1 MSEPQKLEGP
11 LIQLKG
17 IEKRYQSG
25 EQEVTVLHPL
35 DLCIQAGEMV
45 AIVGASGSGKSTL
58 MNLLGCLDRP
68 SAGQYLFRGQ
78 DTARLDALALARLRC
93 HHFGFIFQRYHL
105 LPHLD
110 ATANVEIPAVYA
122 GTARAERQQR
132 ARALLSRLG
141 LADRSHHRPGQL
153 SGGQQQRVSIAR
165 ALANGGEVILADEP
179 TGALDSH
186 SGKEVMAILKELHAQ
201 GHTIIL
207 VTHDM
212 AVANHADRIITLRDG
227 RVVED
232 SAQPA
237 KSADQAGR
245 IDTLRDGRVVEDS
258 GQAAKSANH
267 ADRIDTLRD
276 ERAAEE
282 NGQDAPAAQ
291 GTALP
296 QAGVTKAAGKPS
308 KGAIPPHIAPAKG
321 SKLGWDRYRE
331 AARMAVHAMLAHRMR
346 TFLTMLG
353 IIIGIAAVVSVVA
366 LGQGA
371 RAKVINDIN
380 AMGTNTIDIFPGKD
394 WGDEKAASIQTLNE
408 RDLDALLGQPYLEG
422 ASPQIATSGQLR
434 YRNKTS
440 TGNVVGVGSDF
451 FRVKGMTLTQG
462 RLFDERDIQSRTAV
476 AVVDGKTIESLLG
489 KEDPVGQVVLVG
501 TLPVRIIGVVAQETG
516 FGRSSQSV
524 SIWLPYSAVM
534 SRLISQNHFSQITI
548 RVKDGIQP
556 ALAEQAAVALL
567 TQRHGVKDFF
577 TFSSDSIIKSVEK
590 TTATMT
596 LLVSAIAVISLIV
609 GGVGVMNIMLVSVVE
624 RTREIGIRIA
634 VGARQSDI
642 LQQFLIEAVMVSLL
656 GGLLG
661 IGLALLIGFVFSLF
675 VESFQMSFSLFSI
688 LMAFGCSSLIG
699 ILFGYLPARNAAR
712 LDPVEALARE

>member
-1 MSEPQKLEGP
+1 MSEP

-17 IEKRYQSG
+17 IERRYQSG

-35 DLCIQAGEMV
+35 DLVIEAGEMI

-68 SAGQYLFRGQ
+68 SGGQYLFRGE
-78 DTARLDALALARLRC
+78 DTATLDALALARLRC

-110 ATANVEIPAVYA
+110 AAANVEIPAIYA
-122 GTARAERQQR
+122 GTSRHDRQARARQ
-132 ARALLSRLG
+132 LLGRLG
-141 LADRSHHRPGQL
+141 LAERSHHTPGQL

-179 TGALDSH
+179 TGALDSQ
-186 SGKEVMAILKELHAQ
+186 SGKEVMAILKELHQQ

-212 AVANHADRIITLRDG
+212 EVASHADRIITLKDG
-227 RVVED
+227 RV
-232 SAQPA
+232 Q
-237 KSADQAGR
+237 
-245 IDTLRDGRVVEDS
+245 EDS
-258 GQAAKSANH
+258 GRKVATKQPVLNVP
-267 ADRIDTLRD
+267 
-276 ERAAEE
+276 
-282 NGQDAPAAQ
+282 PAA
-291 GTALP
+291 GE
-296 QAGVTKAAGKPS
+296 
-308 KGAIPPHIAPAKG
+308 GA
-321 SKLGWDRYRE
+321 SYDWDRYRE
-331 AARMAVHAMLAHRMR
+331 AGRMAVHAMLAHRMR

-371 RAKVINDIN
+371 RTKVIDQIN
-380 AMGTNTIDIFPGKD
+380 AMGTNTIEIFPGKG
-394 WGDEKAASIQTLNE
+394 WGDEKMASIQTLNKG
-408 RDLDALLGQPYLEG
+408 DLDALLGQPYLAG
-422 ASPQIATSGQLR
+422 ASPEIASPGQLR

-440 TGNVVGVGSDF
+440 SGSVTGVSNDYF
-451 FRVKGMTLTQG
+451 KVKGMTLVSG
-462 RLFDERDIQSRTAV
+462 RLLEWQDIQQRAAV
-476 AVVDGKTIESLLG
+476 AVVDKKSIGSLLG
-489 KEDPVGQVVLVG
+489 KDDPVGKVVMVG
-501 TLPVRIIGVVAQETG
+501 TLPVRIIGVVSQETG
-516 FGRSSQSV
+516 FGPSSQSV
-524 SIWLPYSAVM
+524 NVWLPYSAVM
-534 SRLISQNHFSQITI
+534 SRLISQHHFSQLTI

-556 ALAEQAAVALL
+556 ALAEQAVIELL
-567 TQRHGVKDFF
+567 TKRHGVKDFF

-596 LLVSAIAVISLIV
+596 LMVSAIALISLIV

-624 RTREIGIRIA
+624 RTREIGIRMA

-656 GGLLG
+656 GGICGVGLSLG
-661 IGLALLIGFVFSLF
+661 IGMLFSLL
-675 VESFQMSFSLFSI
+675 VDSIKMQFSLFSI

-712 LDPVEALARE
+712 LDPVVALARE

>member
-1 MSEPQKLEGP
+1 MSEP

-17 IEKRYQSG
+17 IERRYQSG
-25 EQEVTVLHPL
+25 EHEVTVLHPL
-35 DLCIQAGEMV
+35 DLAIAAGEMV

-68 SAGQYLFRGQ
+68 SGGQYLFRGQ
-78 DTARLDALALARLRC
+78 DTAGLDALTLARLRC

-110 ATANVEIPAVYA
+110 AAANVEIPAIYA
-122 GTARAERQQR
+122 GTSRPERQIR
-132 ARALLSRLG
+132 ARTLLTRLG
-141 LADRSHHRPGQL
+141 LSDRSHHRPGQL

-212 AVANHADRIITLRDG
+212 AVANHANRIITLRDG

-232 SAQPA
+232 SGQPA
-237 KSADQAGR
+237 ASPPISPDKTHG
-245 IDTLRDGRVVEDS
+245 VEERQQIA
-258 GQAAKSANH
+258 QAAT
-267 ADRIDTLRD
+267 DP
-276 ERAAEE
+276 AA
-282 NGQDAPAAQ
+282 GQKAHEAAQ
-291 GTALP
+291 GR
-296 QAGVTKAAGKPS
+296 
-308 KGAIPPHIAPAKG
+308 IPMASVARRG
-321 SKLGWDRYRE
+321 SQGWDRYRE
-331 AARMAVHAMLAHRMR
+331 AGRMALHAMLAHRMR

-371 RAKVINDIN
+371 RAKVIDDIN

-440 TGNVVGVGSDF
+440 SGSVVGVGSDF

-462 RLFDERDIQSRTAV
+462 RLLDERDIRSRTAV
-476 AVVDGKTIESLLG
+476 AVVDGKTITSLLG
-489 KEDPVGQVVLVG
+489 KTDPVGQVVLVG
-501 TLPVRIIGVVAQETG
+501 TLPVRIVGVVSQETG

-524 SIWLPYSAVM
+524 NVWLPYSAVM
-534 SRLISQNHFSQITI
+534 SRLISQSHFSQITI
-548 RVKDGIQP
+548 RVKDGVQP

-577 TFSSDSIIKSVEK
+577 TFSSDSIVKSVEK
-590 TTATMT
+590 TTATLT

-661 IGLALLIGFVFSLF
+661 IGLAMFIGFVFSLL
-675 VESFQMSFSLFSI
+675 VESFQMRFSLFSI

>member
-1 MSEPQKLEGP
+1 VSET

-17 IEKRYQSG
+17 IERRYQSG
-25 EQEVTVLHPL
+25 EHEVTVLHPL
-35 DLCIQAGEMV
+35 DLTIEAGEMI

-78 DTARLDALALARLRC
+78 DTATLDALSLARLRC

-105 LPHLD
+105 LPHLN
-110 ATANVEIPAVYA
+110 AAANVEIPAVYA
-122 GTARAERQQR
+122 GASRPERQ
-132 ARALLSRLG
+132 ARSQALLARLG
-141 LADRSHHRPGQL
+141 LSDRSHHTPGQL

-179 TGALDSH
+179 TGALDSQ

-212 AVANHADRIITLRDG
+212 AVASHADRIITLRDG
-227 RVVED
+227 RV
-232 SAQPA
+232 
-237 KSADQAGR
+237 
-245 IDTLRDGRVVEDS
+245 LEDS
-258 GQAAKSANH
+258 GKPATASVPLPP
-267 ADRIDTLRD
+267 TT
-276 ERAAEE
+276 
-282 NGQDAPAAQ
+282 PAAR
-291 GTALP
+291 
-296 QAGVTKAAGKPS
+296 VTGN
-308 KGAIPPHIAPAKG
+308 
-321 SKLGWDRYRE
+321 GWDRYRE
-331 AARMAVHAMLAHRMR
+331 AGRMALHAMLAHRMR

-371 RAKVINDIN
+371 RAKVIAQIN
-380 AMGTNTIDIFPGKD
+380 AMGTNTIEIFPGKD
-394 WGDEKAASIQTLNE
+394 WGDEKAASIQTLNK

-422 ASPQIATSGQLR
+422 ASPQITSAGQLR
-434 YRNKTS
+434 YRNKTIS
-440 TGNVVGVGSDF
+440 GSIVGVGSDF
-451 FRVKGMTLTQG
+451 FRVKGMKLTSG
-462 RLFDERDIQSRTAV
+462 RLFDERDIQNRAAM
-476 AVVDGKTIESLLG
+476 AVVDSKTIKSLLG
-489 KEDPVGQVVLVG
+489 EKDPVGQVVLVG
-501 TLPVRIIGVVAQETG
+501 TLPVRIIGVVEEETG
-516 FGRSSQSV
+516 FGRSGQSV
-524 SIWLPYSAVM
+524 NIWLPYSAVM
-534 SRLISQNHFSQITI
+534 SRLISQNHFSQLTI
-548 RVKDGIQP
+548 RVKDGVQP
-556 ALAEQAAVALL
+556 ALAEQAVIALL

-577 TFSSDSIIKSVEK
+577 TFSSDNIIKSVEK

-609 GGVGVMNIMLVSVVE
+609 GGVGVMNIMLVSVIE

-656 GGLLG
+656 GGMLG
-661 IGLALLIGFVFSLF
+661 VGVSLLIGLLFFLF
-675 VESFQMSFSLFSI
+675 VESIQMQFSLFSI

>member
-1 MSEPQKLEGP
+1 MSEP

-35 DLCIQAGEMV
+35 DLCIQGGEMV

-68 SAGQYLFRGQ
+68 SGGQYLFHGQ
-78 DTARLDALALARLRC
+78 DTARMDALALARLRC

-110 ATANVEIPAVYA
+110 AVANVEIPAVYA
-122 GTARAERQQR
+122 GTPRAERQ
-132 ARALLSRLG
+132 ARAQALLTRLG
-141 LADRSHHRPGQL
+141 LSERGHHRPGQL

-232 SAQPA
+232 NTRASGPDEVSPTAEQRQP
-237 KSADQAGR
+237 
-245 IDTLRDGRVVEDS
+245 S
-258 GQAAKSANH
+258 GQP
-267 ADRIDTLRD
+267 
-276 ERAAEE
+276 
-282 NGQDAPAAQ
+282 DAP
-291 GTALP
+291 
-296 QAGVTKAAGKPS
+296 KASHGQL
-308 KGAIPPHIAPAKG
+308 GASISRLG
-321 SKLGWDRYRE
+321 SQGWDRYRE
-331 AARMAVHAMLAHRMR
+331 AGRMALHAMLAHRMR

-408 RDLDALLGQPYLEG
+408 GDLRSLLGQPYLEG

-440 TGNVVGVGSDF
+440 SGSVVGVGSDF

-462 RLFDERDIQSRTAV
+462 RLLNEQDIQRRTAV

-489 KEDPVGQVVLVG
+489 KVDPVGQVVLVG

-516 FGRSSQSV
+516 FGPSSQSV
-524 SIWLPYSAVM
+524 NIWLPYSAVM
-534 SRLISQNHFSQITI
+534 SRLISQNHFSQLTI

-590 TTATMT
+590 TTATLT

-661 IGLALLIGFVFSLF
+661 IGLALLIGFIFSLL
-675 VESFQMSFSLFSI
+675 VASFQMSFSLFSI

>member
-1 MSEPQKLEGP
+1 MSEP

-17 IEKRYQSG
+17 IERRYQSG

-35 DLCIQAGEMV
+35 DLTIEAGEMI

-68 SAGQYLFRGQ
+68 SSGQYLFRGQ
-78 DTARLDALALARLRC
+78 DTATLDALSLARLRC

-105 LPHLD
+105 LPHLN
-110 ATANVEIPAVYA
+110 AAANVEIPAVYA
-122 GTARAERQQR
+122 GTPRAERQ
-132 ARALLSRLG
+132 ARSQALLTRLG
-141 LADRSHHRPGQL
+141 LSDRSHHTPSQL

-179 TGALDSH
+179 TGALDSQ

-212 AVANHADRIITLRDG
+212 EVANHADRIITLKDG
-227 RVVED
+227 RV
-232 SAQPA
+232 Q
-237 KSADQAGR
+237 
-245 IDTLRDGRVVEDS
+245 EDS
-258 GQAAKSANH
+258 GRK
-267 ADRIDTLRD
+267 
-276 ERAAEE
+276 
-282 NGQDAPAAQ
+282 PAAVPVTP
-291 GTALP
+291 TAVP
-296 QAGVTKAAGKPS
+296 AGKE
-308 KGAIPPHIAPAKG
+308 GAGHD
-321 SKLGWDRYRE
+321 WDRYRE
-331 AARMAVHAMLAHRMR
+331 AARMALHAMLAHRMR

-371 RAKVINDIN
+371 RAKVIDQIN

-394 WGDEKAASIQTLNE
+394 WGDEKAASIQTLNKS
-408 RDLDALLGQPYLEG
+408 DLDALLGQPYLEG
-422 ASPQIATSGQLR
+422 ASPQIAASGQLR

-440 TGNVVGVGSDF
+440 SGSIVGVGSDF
-451 FRVKGMTLTQG
+451 FRVKGMKLTNG
-462 RLFDERDIQSRTAV
+462 RLFDKRDIQNRTAV

-489 KEDPVGQVVLVG
+489 KQDPVGQVVLVG
-501 TLPVRIIGVVAQETG
+501 TLPVRIIGVVEEETG
-516 FGRSSQSV
+516 FGRNSQSV
-524 SIWLPYSAVM
+524 NVWLPYSAVM
-534 SRLISQNHFSQITI
+534 SRLISQNHFSQLTI
-548 RVKDGIQP
+548 RVKDGVQP
-556 ALAEQAAVALL
+556 ALAEQAAIELL

-656 GGLLG
+656 GGMLG
-661 IGLALLIGFVFSLF
+661 VGVSLFIGLLFSLF
-675 VESFQMSFSLFSI
+675 VESIQMHFSLFSI

>member
-1 MSEPQKLEGP
+1 M
-11 LIQLKG
+11 IQLKG
-17 IEKRYQSG
+17 IERRYQSG
-25 EQEVTVLHPL
+25 EQEVTVLHSL
-35 DLCIQAGEMV
+35 DLTIEAGEMI

-68 SAGQYLFRGQ
+68 STGQYLFRGQ
-78 DTARLDALALARLRC
+78 DTATLDALSLARLRC

-105 LPHLD
+105 LPHLN
-110 ATANVEIPAVYA
+110 AAANVEIPAVYA
-122 GTARAERQQR
+122 GTSRPDRQARSN
-132 ARALLSRLG
+132 ALLTRLG
-141 LADRSHHRPGQL
+141 LSDRSHHTPGQL

-179 TGALDSH
+179 TGALDSQ

-212 AVANHADRIITLRDG
+212 AVASHADRIITLRDG
-227 RVVED
+227 RV
-232 SAQPA
+232 
-237 KSADQAGR
+237 
-245 IDTLRDGRVVEDS
+245 LEDS
-258 GQAAKSANH
+258 GKPATTTA
-267 ADRIDTLRD
+267 RL
-276 ERAAEE
+276 
-282 NGQDAPAAQ
+282 PAAS
-291 GTALP
+291 P
-296 QAGVTKAAGKPS
+296 AARASGND
-308 KGAIPPHIAPAKG
+308 
-321 SKLGWDRYRE
+321 WDRYRE
-331 AARMAVHAMLAHRMR
+331 AGRMALHAMLAHRMR

-371 RAKVINDIN
+371 RAKVVDQIN

-394 WGDEKAASIQTLNE
+394 WGDEKAASIQTLNK

-422 ASPQIATSGQLR
+422 ASPQIASSGQLR

-440 TGNVVGVGSDF
+440 SGSIVGVGSDF
-451 FRVKGMTLTQG
+451 FRVKGMKLTSG
-462 RLFDERDIQSRTAV
+462 RLFDERDIQNRAAV

-501 TLPVRIIGVVAQETG
+501 TLPVRIIGVVEEETG

-524 SIWLPYSAVM
+524 NVWLPYSAVM
-534 SRLISQNHFSQITI
+534 SRLISQNHFSQLTV
-548 RVKDGIQP
+548 RVKDGVQP
-556 ALAEQAAVALL
+556 ALAEQAAIELL

-656 GGLLG
+656 GGMLG
-661 IGLALLIGFVFSLF
+661 VGVSLFIGLLFSLF
-675 VESFQMSFSLFSI
+675 VESIQMQFSLFSI

>member
-1 MSEPQKLEGP
+1 MSEP

-17 IEKRYQSG
+17 IERRYQSG

-35 DLCIQAGEMV
+35 DLTIEAGEMI

-68 SAGQYLFRGQ
+68 SSGQYLFRGQ
-78 DTARLDALALARLRC
+78 DTATLDALSLARLRC

-105 LPHLD
+105 LPHLN
-110 ATANVEIPAVYA
+110 AAANVEIPAVYA
-122 GTARAERQQR
+122 GTPRAERQ
-132 ARALLSRLG
+132 ARSQALLTRLG
-141 LADRSHHRPGQL
+141 LSDRSHHTPSQL

-179 TGALDSH
+179 TGALDSQ

-212 AVANHADRIITLRDG
+212 EVASHADRIITLKDG
-227 RVVED
+227 RV
-232 SAQPA
+232 Q
-237 KSADQAGR
+237 
-245 IDTLRDGRVVEDS
+245 EDS
-258 GQAAKSANH
+258 GRKPAAVPVTPTA
-267 ADRIDTLRD
+267 
-276 ERAAEE
+276 
-282 NGQDAPAAQ
+282 APASKE
-291 GTALP
+291 G
-296 QAGVTKAAGKPS
+296 AG
-308 KGAIPPHIAPAKG
+308 HD
-321 SKLGWDRYRE
+321 WDRYRE
-331 AARMAVHAMLAHRMR
+331 AARMALHAMLAHRMR

-371 RAKVINDIN
+371 RAKVIDQIN

-394 WGDEKAASIQTLNE
+394 WGDEKAASIQTLNK

-422 ASPQIATSGQLR
+422 ASPQIAAPGQLR
-434 YRNKTS
+434 YHNKTS
-440 TGNVVGVGSDF
+440 SGSIVGVGNDF
-451 FRVKGMTLTQG
+451 FRVKGMKLTNG
-462 RLFDERDIQSRTAV
+462 RLFDERDIQNRAAV

-489 KEDPVGQVVLVG
+489 KQDPVGQVVLVG
-501 TLPVRIIGVVAQETG
+501 TLPVRIIGVVEEETG

-524 SIWLPYSAVM
+524 NVWLPYSAVM
-534 SRLISQNHFSQITI
+534 SRLISQNHFSQLTI
-548 RVKDGIQP
+548 RVKDGVQP
-556 ALAEQAAVALL
+556 ALAEQAAIELL

-656 GGLLG
+656 GGMLG
-661 IGLALLIGFVFSLF
+661 VGVSLFIGLLFSLF
-675 VESFQMSFSLFSI
+675 VESIQMHFSLFSI

>member
-1 MSEPQKLEGP
+1 MSEP

-17 IEKRYQSG
+17 IERRYQSG
-25 EQEVTVLHPL
+25 EHEVTVLHPL
-35 DLCIQAGEMV
+35 DLTIAAGEMV

-68 SAGQYLFRGQ
+68 SGGQYLFRGQ
-78 DTARLDALALARLRC
+78 DTATLDALSLARLRC

-110 ATANVEIPAVYA
+110 AAANVEIPAIYA
-122 GTARAERQQR
+122 GTSRPERQIR
-132 ARALLSRLG
+132 ARTLLTRLG
-141 LADRSHHRPGQL
+141 LSDRSHHRPGQL

-186 SGKEVMAILKELHAQ
+186 SGKEVMAILKELHEQ

-212 AVANHADRIITLRDG
+212 AVANHANRIITLRDG

-232 SAQPA
+232 SGQPA
-237 KSADQAGR
+237 ASLAISASQAHGEESQQIPQTAVDQVSSG
-245 IDTLRDGRVVEDS
+245 LP
-258 GQAAKSANH
+258 GQAAKQEVREPAP
-267 ADRIDTLRD
+267 DRI
-276 ERAAEE
+276 A
-282 NGQDAPAAQ
+282 
-291 GTALP
+291 TASV
-296 QAGVTKAAGKPS
+296 ARR
-308 KGAIPPHIAPAKG
+308 G
-321 SKLGWDRYRE
+321 SQGWDRYRE
-331 AARMAVHAMLAHRMR
+331 AGRMALHAMLAHRMR

-371 RAKVINDIN
+371 RAKVIDDIN

-440 TGNVVGVGSDF
+440 SGSVVGVGSDF

-462 RLFDERDIQSRTAV
+462 RLLDERDIRSRTAV
-476 AVVDGKTIESLLG
+476 AVVDGKTIASLLG
-489 KEDPVGQVVLVG
+489 KTDPVGQVVLVG
-501 TLPVRIIGVVAQETG
+501 TLPVRIVGVVAQETG
-516 FGRSSQSV
+516 FGPSSQSV
-524 SIWLPYSAVM
+524 NVWLPYSAVM
-534 SRLISQNHFSQITI
+534 SRLISQSHFSQITI
-548 RVKDGIQP
+548 RVKDGVQP

-577 TFSSDSIIKSVEK
+577 TFSSDSIVKSVEK
-590 TTATMT
+590 TTATLT

-642 LQQFLIEAVMVSLL
+642 LQQFLIEAVMVSQL

-661 IGLALLIGFVFSLF
+661 IGLAMFIGFVFSLL
-675 VESFQMSFSLFSI
+675 VESFQMRFSLFSI

>member
-1 MSEPQKLEGP
+1 MSEP
-11 LIQLKG
+11 LIRLKG
-17 IEKRYQSG
+17 IERRYQSG
-25 EQEVTVLHPL
+25 EHEVTVLHPL
-35 DLCIQAGEMV
+35 DLAIDAGEMV

-68 SAGQYLFRGQ
+68 SGGQYLFRGQ
-78 DTARLDALALARLRC
+78 DTATLDALSLARLRC

-110 ATANVEIPAVYA
+110 AAANVEIPAIYA
-122 GTARAERQQR
+122 GTARLDRQAR
-132 ARALLSRLG
+132 ARTLLTRLG
-141 LADRSHHRPGQL
+141 LQDRSHHRPGQL

-179 TGALDSH
+179 TGALDSQ
-186 SGKEVMAILKELHAQ
+186 SGKEVMTILKELHAQ

-212 AVANHADRIITLRDG
+212 AVASHADRIITLRDG

-232 SAQPA
+232 SGHRATDDNAASPSGAQAHPLP
-237 KSADQAGR
+237 G
-245 IDTLRDGRVVEDS
+245 DGSQLAPPSV
-258 GQAAKSANH
+258 
-267 ADRIDTLRD
+267 
-276 ERAAEE
+276 
-282 NGQDAPAAQ
+282 GQDAQ
-291 GTALP
+291 GT
-296 QAGVTKAAGKPS
+296 GAAVRTAS
-308 KGAIPPHIAPAKG
+308 R
-321 SKLGWDRYRE
+321 GWDRYRE
-331 AARMAVHAMLAHRMR
+331 AGRMALHAMLAHRMR

-371 RAKVINDIN
+371 RAKVIDDIN

-440 TGNVVGVGSDF
+440 SGSVIGVGNDF

-462 RLFDERDIQSRTAV
+462 RLLDERDIRNRTAV

-489 KEDPVGQVVLVG
+489 KVDPVGQVVLVG
-501 TLPVRIIGVVAQETG
+501 TLPVRIVGVVTQETG

-524 SIWLPYSAVM
+524 NVWLPYSAVM
-534 SRLISQNHFSQITI
+534 SRLLSQQHFTQITI
-548 RVKDGIQP
+548 RVKDGVQP

-577 TFSSDSIIKSVEK
+577 TFSSDSIVKSVEK
-590 TTATMT
+590 TTATLT

-661 IGLALLIGFVFSLF
+661 IGLALLIGALFSLL
-675 VESFQMSFSLFSI
+675 VESFQMRFSLFSI

>member
-1 MSEPQKLEGP
+1 MSEP

-17 IEKRYQSG
+17 IERRYQSG

-35 DLCIQAGEMV
+35 DLTIEAGEMI

-68 SAGQYLFRGQ
+68 SSGQYLFRGQ
-78 DTARLDALALARLRC
+78 DTATLDALSLARLRC

-105 LPHLD
+105 LPHLN
-110 ATANVEIPAVYA
+110 AAANVEIPAVYA
-122 GTARAERQQR
+122 GTPRAERQ
-132 ARALLSRLG
+132 ARSQALLTRLG
-141 LADRSHHRPGQL
+141 LSDRSHHTPSQL

-179 TGALDSH
+179 TGALDSQ

-212 AVANHADRIITLRDG
+212 EVANHADRIITLKDG
-227 RVVED
+227 RV
-232 SAQPA
+232 Q
-237 KSADQAGR
+237 
-245 IDTLRDGRVVEDS
+245 EDS
-258 GQAAKSANH
+258 GRKPAAVPVTPTA
-267 ADRIDTLRD
+267 
-276 ERAAEE
+276 
-282 NGQDAPAAQ
+282 APA
-291 GTALP
+291 GKEG
-296 QAGVTKAAGKPS
+296 AG
-308 KGAIPPHIAPAKG
+308 H
-321 SKLGWDRYRE
+321 GWDRYRE
-331 AARMAVHAMLAHRMR
+331 AARMALHAMLAHRMR

-371 RAKVINDIN
+371 RAKVIDQIN

-394 WGDEKAASIQTLNE
+394 WGDEKAASIQTLNKS
-408 RDLDALLGQPYLEG
+408 DLDALLGQPYLEG
-422 ASPQIATSGQLR
+422 ASPQIAASGQLR

-440 TGNVVGVGSDF
+440 SGSIVGVGSDF
-451 FRVKGMTLTQG
+451 FRVKGMKLTNG
-462 RLFDERDIQSRTAV
+462 RLFDKRDIQNRTAV

-489 KEDPVGQVVLVG
+489 KQDPVGQVVLVG
-501 TLPVRIIGVVAQETG
+501 TLPVRIIGVVEEETG
-516 FGRSSQSV
+516 FGRNSQSV
-524 SIWLPYSAVM
+524 NVWLPYSAVM
-534 SRLISQNHFSQITI
+534 SRLISQNHFSQLTI
-548 RVKDGIQP
+548 RVKDGVQP
-556 ALAEQAAVALL
+556 ALAEQAAIELL

-656 GGLLG
+656 GGMLG
-661 IGLALLIGFVFSLF
+661 VGVSLFIGLLFSLF
-675 VESFQMSFSLFSI
+675 VESIQMHFSLFSI

>member
-1 MSEPQKLEGP
+1 MSEP

-17 IEKRYQSG
+17 IERRYQSG

-35 DLCIQAGEMV
+35 DLTIEAGEMI

-68 SAGQYLFRGQ
+68 SSGQYLFRGQ
-78 DTARLDALALARLRC
+78 DTATLDALSLARLRC

-105 LPHLD
+105 LPHLN
-110 ATANVEIPAVYA
+110 AAANVEIPAVYA
-122 GTARAERQQR
+122 GTPRAERQAHSQ
-132 ARALLSRLG
+132 ALLTRLG
-141 LADRSHHRPGQL
+141 LSDRSHHTPSQL

-179 TGALDSH
+179 TGALDSQ

-212 AVANHADRIITLRDG
+212 EVASHADRIITLKDG
-227 RVVED
+227 RV
-232 SAQPA
+232 Q
-237 KSADQAGR
+237 
-245 IDTLRDGRVVEDS
+245 EDS
-258 GQAAKSANH
+258 GRKPAAVPVTPTA
-267 ADRIDTLRD
+267 
-276 ERAAEE
+276 
-282 NGQDAPAAQ
+282 APA
-291 GTALP
+291 GKEG
-296 QAGVTKAAGKPS
+296 AG
-308 KGAIPPHIAPAKG
+308 HD
-321 SKLGWDRYRE
+321 WDRYRE
-331 AARMAVHAMLAHRMR
+331 AARMALHAMLAHRMR

-371 RAKVINDIN
+371 RAKVIDQIN

-394 WGDEKAASIQTLNE
+394 WGDEKAASIQTLNK

-422 ASPQIATSGQLR
+422 ASPQIAAPGQLR

-440 TGNVVGVGSDF
+440 SGSIVGVGNDF
-451 FRVKGMTLTQG
+451 FRVKGMKLTNG
-462 RLFDERDIQSRTAV
+462 RLFDERDIQNRAAV

-489 KEDPVGQVVLVG
+489 KQDPVGQVVLVG
-501 TLPVRIIGVVAQETG
+501 TLPVRIIGVVEEETG

-524 SIWLPYSAVM
+524 NVWLPYSAVM
-534 SRLISQNHFSQITI
+534 SRLISQNHFSQLTI
-548 RVKDGIQP
+548 RVKDGVQP
-556 ALAEQAAVALL
+556 ALAEQAAIELL

-656 GGLLG
+656 GGMLG
-661 IGLALLIGFVFSLF
+661 VGVSLFIGLLFSLF
-675 VESFQMSFSLFSI
+675 VESIQMHFSLFSI

>member
-1 MSEPQKLEGP
+1 MSEP

-17 IEKRYQSG
+17 IERRYQSG

-35 DLCIQAGEMV
+35 DLTIEAGEMI

-68 SAGQYLFRGQ
+68 SSGQYLFRGQ
-78 DTARLDALALARLRC
+78 DTATLDALSLARLRC

-105 LPHLD
+105 LPHLN
-110 ATANVEIPAVYA
+110 AAANVEIPAVYA
-122 GTARAERQQR
+122 GTPRAERQ
-132 ARALLSRLG
+132 ARSQALLTRLG
-141 LADRSHHRPGQL
+141 LSDRSHHTPSQL

-179 TGALDSH
+179 TGALDSQ

-212 AVANHADRIITLRDG
+212 EVASHADRIITLKDG
-227 RVVED
+227 RV
-232 SAQPA
+232 Q
-237 KSADQAGR
+237 
-245 IDTLRDGRVVEDS
+245 EDS
-258 GQAAKSANH
+258 GRKPTAVPVTPTA
-267 ADRIDTLRD
+267 
-276 ERAAEE
+276 
-282 NGQDAPAAQ
+282 APA
-291 GTALP
+291 GKEG
-296 QAGVTKAAGKPS
+296 AG
-308 KGAIPPHIAPAKG
+308 HD
-321 SKLGWDRYRE
+321 WDRYRE
-331 AARMAVHAMLAHRMR
+331 AARMALHAMLAHRMR

-371 RAKVINDIN
+371 RAKVIDQIN

-394 WGDEKAASIQTLNE
+394 WGDEKAASIQTLNK

-422 ASPQIATSGQLR
+422 ASPQIAAPGQLR

-440 TGNVVGVGSDF
+440 SGSIVGVGNDF
-451 FRVKGMTLTQG
+451 FRVKGMKLTNG
-462 RLFDERDIQSRTAV
+462 RLFDERDIQNRAAV

-489 KEDPVGQVVLVG
+489 KQDPVGQVVLVG
-501 TLPVRIIGVVAQETG
+501 TLPVRIIGVVEEETG

-524 SIWLPYSAVM
+524 NVWLPYSAVM
-534 SRLISQNHFSQITI
+534 SRLISQNHFSQLTI
-548 RVKDGIQP
+548 RVKDGVQP
-556 ALAEQAAVALL
+556 ALAEQAAIELL

-656 GGLLG
+656 GGMLG
-661 IGLALLIGFVFSLF
+661 VGVSLFIGLLFSLF
-675 VESFQMSFSLFSI
+675 VESIQMHFSLFSI

>member
-1 MSEPQKLEGP
+1 VSEP

-17 IEKRYQSG
+17 IERRYQSG

-35 DLCIQAGEMV
+35 DLTIEAGEMI

-68 SAGQYLFRGQ
+68 SSGQYLFRGQ
-78 DTARLDALALARLRC
+78 DTATLDALSLARLRC

-105 LPHLD
+105 LPHLN
-110 ATANVEIPAVYA
+110 AAANVEIPAVYA
-122 GTARAERQQR
+122 GTPRAERQ
-132 ARALLSRLG
+132 ARSQALLTRLG
-141 LADRSHHRPGQL
+141 LSDRSHHTPSQL

-179 TGALDSH
+179 TGALDSQ

-212 AVANHADRIITLRDG
+212 EVASHADRIITLKDG
-227 RVVED
+227 RV
-232 SAQPA
+232 Q
-237 KSADQAGR
+237 
-245 IDTLRDGRVVEDS
+245 EDS
-258 GQAAKSANH
+258 GRKPAAVPVTPTA
-267 ADRIDTLRD
+267 
-276 ERAAEE
+276 
-282 NGQDAPAAQ
+282 APASKE
-291 GTALP
+291 G
-296 QAGVTKAAGKPS
+296 AG
-308 KGAIPPHIAPAKG
+308 HD
-321 SKLGWDRYRE
+321 WDRYRE
-331 AARMAVHAMLAHRMR
+331 AARMALHAMLAHRMR

-371 RAKVINDIN
+371 RAKVIDQIN

-394 WGDEKAASIQTLNE
+394 WGDEKAASIQTLNK

-422 ASPQIATSGQLR
+422 ASPQIAAPGQLR

-440 TGNVVGVGSDF
+440 SGSIVGVGNDF
-451 FRVKGMTLTQG
+451 FRVKGMKLTNG
-462 RLFDERDIQSRTAV
+462 RLFDERDIQNRAAV

-489 KEDPVGQVVLVG
+489 KQDPVGQVVLVG
-501 TLPVRIIGVVAQETG
+501 TLPVRIIGVVEEETG

-524 SIWLPYSAVM
+524 NVWLPYSAVM
-534 SRLISQNHFSQITI
+534 SRLISQNHFSQLTI
-548 RVKDGIQP
+548 RVKDGVQP
-556 ALAEQAAVALL
+556 ALAEQAAIELL

-656 GGLLG
+656 GGMLG
-661 IGLALLIGFVFSLF
+661 VGVSLFIGLLFSLF
-675 VESFQMSFSLFSI
+675 VESIQMHFSLFSI

>member
-1 MSEPQKLEGP
+1 MSEP
-11 LIQLKG
+11 LIRLKG
-17 IEKRYQSG
+17 IERRYQSG
-25 EQEVTVLHPL
+25 EHEVTVLHPL
-35 DLCIQAGEMV
+35 DLAIDAGEMV

-68 SAGQYLFRGQ
+68 SGGQYLFRGQ
-78 DTARLDALALARLRC
+78 DTATLDALSLARLRC

-110 ATANVEIPAVYA
+110 AAANVEIPAIYA
-122 GTARAERQQR
+122 GTARLDRQAR
-132 ARALLSRLG
+132 ARTLLTRLG
-141 LADRSHHRPGQL
+141 LQDRSHHRPGQL

-179 TGALDSH
+179 TGALDSQ

-212 AVANHADRIITLRDG
+212 AVASHADRIITLRDG

-232 SAQPA
+232 SGHRATDDNAASASGAQAHPLP
-237 KSADQAGR
+237 G
-245 IDTLRDGRVVEDS
+245 DGSQLAPPSV
-258 GQAAKSANH
+258 
-267 ADRIDTLRD
+267 
-276 ERAAEE
+276 
-282 NGQDAPAAQ
+282 GQDAQ
-291 GTALP
+291 GT
-296 QAGVTKAAGKPS
+296 GAAVRTAS
-308 KGAIPPHIAPAKG
+308 R
-321 SKLGWDRYRE
+321 GWDRYRE
-331 AARMAVHAMLAHRMR
+331 AGRMALHAMLAHRMR

-371 RAKVINDIN
+371 RAKVIDDIN

-440 TGNVVGVGSDF
+440 SGSVIGVGNDF

-462 RLFDERDIQSRTAV
+462 RLLDERDIRNRTAV

-489 KEDPVGQVVLVG
+489 KVDPVGQVVLVG
-501 TLPVRIIGVVAQETG
+501 TLPVRIVGVVTQETG

-524 SIWLPYSAVM
+524 NVWLPYSAVM
-534 SRLISQNHFSQITI
+534 SRLLSQQHFTQITI
-548 RVKDGIQP
+548 RVKDGVQP

-577 TFSSDSIIKSVEK
+577 TFSSDSIVKSVEK
-590 TTATMT
+590 TTATLT

-661 IGLALLIGFVFSLF
+661 IGLALLIGALFSLL
-675 VESFQMSFSLFSI
+675 VESFQMRFSLFSI

>member
-1 MSEPQKLEGP
+1 MSEP

-17 IEKRYQSG
+17 IERRYQSG

-35 DLCIQAGEMV
+35 DLTIEAGEMI
-45 AIVGASGSGKSTL
+45 AIVGTSGSGKSTL

-68 SAGQYLFRGQ
+68 SSGQYLFRGQ
-78 DTARLDALALARLRC
+78 DTATLDALSLARLRC

-105 LPHLD
+105 LPHLN
-110 ATANVEIPAVYA
+110 AAANVEIPAVYA
-122 GTARAERQQR
+122 GTPRAERQ
-132 ARALLSRLG
+132 ARSQALLTRLG
-141 LADRSHHRPGQL
+141 LSDRSHHTPSQL

-179 TGALDSH
+179 TGALDSQ

-212 AVANHADRIITLRDG
+212 EVASHADRIITLKDG
-227 RVVED
+227 RV
-232 SAQPA
+232 Q
-237 KSADQAGR
+237 
-245 IDTLRDGRVVEDS
+245 EDS
-258 GQAAKSANH
+258 GRKPAAVPVTPTA
-267 ADRIDTLRD
+267 
-276 ERAAEE
+276 
-282 NGQDAPAAQ
+282 APA
-291 GTALP
+291 GKEG
-296 QAGVTKAAGKPS
+296 AG
-308 KGAIPPHIAPAKG
+308 HD
-321 SKLGWDRYRE
+321 WDRYRE
-331 AARMAVHAMLAHRMR
+331 AARMALHAMLAHRMR

-371 RAKVINDIN
+371 RAKVIDQIN

-394 WGDEKAASIQTLNE
+394 WGDEKAASIQTLNK

-422 ASPQIATSGQLR
+422 ASPQIAAPGQLR

-440 TGNVVGVGSDF
+440 SGSIVGVGNDF
-451 FRVKGMTLTQG
+451 FRVKGMKLTNG
-462 RLFDERDIQSRTAV
+462 RLFDERDIQNRAAV

-489 KEDPVGQVVLVG
+489 KQDPVGQVVLVG
-501 TLPVRIIGVVAQETG
+501 TLPVRIIGVVEEETG

-524 SIWLPYSAVM
+524 NVWLPYSAVM
-534 SRLISQNHFSQITI
+534 SRLISQNHFSQLTI
-548 RVKDGIQP
+548 RVKDGVQP
-556 ALAEQAAVALL
+556 ALAEQAAIELL

-656 GGLLG
+656 GGMLG
-661 IGLALLIGFVFSLF
+661 VGVSLFIGLLFSLF
-675 VESFQMSFSLFSI
+675 VESIQMHFSLFSI

>member
-1 MSEPQKLEGP
+1 MSKP

-17 IEKRYQSG
+17 IERRYQSG

-35 DLCIQAGEMV
+35 DLTIEAGEMI

-78 DTARLDALALARLRC
+78 DTATLDALSLARLRC

-105 LPHLD
+105 LPHLN
-110 ATANVEIPAVYA
+110 AAANVEIPAVYA
-122 GTARAERQQR
+122 GTSRPDRQARSN
-132 ARALLSRLG
+132 ALLARLG
-141 LADRSHHRPGQL
+141 LSDRSHHTPGQL

-179 TGALDSH
+179 TGALDSQ

-212 AVANHADRIITLRDG
+212 AVASHADRIITLRDG
-227 RVVED
+227 RV
-232 SAQPA
+232 
-237 KSADQAGR
+237 
-245 IDTLRDGRVVEDS
+245 LEDS
-258 GQAAKSANH
+258 GKPATTTA
-267 ADRIDTLRD
+267 RL
-276 ERAAEE
+276 
-282 NGQDAPAAQ
+282 PAAS
-291 GTALP
+291 P
-296 QAGVTKAAGKPS
+296 AARASGND
-308 KGAIPPHIAPAKG
+308 
-321 SKLGWDRYRE
+321 WDRYRE
-331 AARMAVHAMLAHRMR
+331 AGRMALHTMLAHRMR

-371 RAKVINDIN
+371 RAKVVDQIN

-394 WGDEKAASIQTLNE
+394 WGDEKAASIQTLNK

-422 ASPQIATSGQLR
+422 ASPQIASSGQLR

-440 TGNVVGVGSDF
+440 SGSIVGVGSDF
-451 FRVKGMTLTQG
+451 FRVKGMKLTSG
-462 RLFDERDIQSRTAV
+462 RLFDERDIQNRAAV

-501 TLPVRIIGVVAQETG
+501 TLPVRIIGVVEEETG

-524 SIWLPYSAVM
+524 NVWLPYSAVM
-534 SRLISQNHFSQITI
+534 SRLISQNHFSQLTI
-548 RVKDGIQP
+548 RVKDGVQP
-556 ALAEQAAVALL
+556 ALAEQAAIELL

-656 GGLLG
+656 GGMLG
-661 IGLALLIGFVFSLF
+661 VGVSLFIGLLFSLF
-675 VESFQMSFSLFSI
+675 VESIQMQFSLFSI

>member
-1 MSEPQKLEGP
+1 VSEP

-17 IEKRYQSG
+17 IERRYQSG

-35 DLCIQAGEMV
+35 DLTIEAGEMI

-68 SAGQYLFRGQ
+68 SSGQYLFRGQ
-78 DTARLDALALARLRC
+78 DTATLDALSLARLRC

-105 LPHLD
+105 LPHLN
-110 ATANVEIPAVYA
+110 AAANVEIPAVYA
-122 GTARAERQQR
+122 GTPRAERQ
-132 ARALLSRLG
+132 ARSQALLTRLG
-141 LADRSHHRPGQL
+141 LSDRSHHTPSQL

-179 TGALDSH
+179 TGALDSQ

-212 AVANHADRIITLRDG
+212 EVASHADRIITLKDG
-227 RVVED
+227 RV
-232 SAQPA
+232 Q
-237 KSADQAGR
+237 
-245 IDTLRDGRVVEDS
+245 EDS
-258 GQAAKSANH
+258 GRKPAAVPVTPTA
-267 ADRIDTLRD
+267 
-276 ERAAEE
+276 
-282 NGQDAPAAQ
+282 APA
-291 GTALP
+291 GKEG
-296 QAGVTKAAGKPS
+296 AG
-308 KGAIPPHIAPAKG
+308 HD
-321 SKLGWDRYRE
+321 WDRYRE
-331 AARMAVHAMLAHRMR
+331 AARMALHAMLAHRMR

-371 RAKVINDIN
+371 RAKVIDQIN

-394 WGDEKAASIQTLNE
+394 WGDEKAASIQTLNK

-422 ASPQIATSGQLR
+422 ASPQIAAPGQLR

-440 TGNVVGVGSDF
+440 SGSIVGVGNDF
-451 FRVKGMTLTQG
+451 FRVKGMKLTNG
-462 RLFDERDIQSRTAV
+462 RLFDERDIQNRAAV

-489 KEDPVGQVVLVG
+489 KQDPVGQVVLVG
-501 TLPVRIIGVVAQETG
+501 TLPVRIIGVVEEETG

-524 SIWLPYSAVM
+524 NVWLPYSAVM
-534 SRLISQNHFSQITI
+534 SRLISQNHFSQLTI
-548 RVKDGIQP
+548 RVKDGVQP
-556 ALAEQAAVALL
+556 ALAEQAAIELL

-656 GGLLG
+656 GGMLG
-661 IGLALLIGFVFSLF
+661 VGVSLFIGLLFSLF
-675 VESFQMSFSLFSI
+675 VESIQMHFSLFSI

>member
-1 MSEPQKLEGP
+1 MSEP

-17 IEKRYQSG
+17 IERRYQSG

-35 DLCIQAGEMV
+35 DLTIEAGEMI

-68 SAGQYLFRGQ
+68 SAGRYLFRGQ
-78 DTARLDALALARLRC
+78 DTATLDALSLARLRC

-105 LPHLD
+105 LPHLN
-110 ATANVEIPAVYA
+110 AAANVEIPAVYA
-122 GTARAERQQR
+122 GTSRPDRQARSQ
-132 ARALLSRLG
+132 ALLARLG
-141 LADRSHHRPGQL
+141 LSDRSHHTPGQL

-179 TGALDSH
+179 TGALDSQ

-212 AVANHADRIITLRDG
+212 AVASHADRIITLRDG
-227 RVVED
+227 RV
-232 SAQPA
+232 
-237 KSADQAGR
+237 
-245 IDTLRDGRVVEDS
+245 LEDS
-258 GQAAKSANH
+258 GKPATTTA
-267 ADRIDTLRD
+267 RL
-276 ERAAEE
+276 
-282 NGQDAPAAQ
+282 PAAS
-291 GTALP
+291 P
-296 QAGVTKAAGKPS
+296 AARASGND
-308 KGAIPPHIAPAKG
+308 
-321 SKLGWDRYRE
+321 WDRYRE
-331 AARMAVHAMLAHRMR
+331 AGRMALHAMLAHRMR

-371 RAKVINDIN
+371 RAKVVDQIN

-394 WGDEKAASIQTLNE
+394 WGDEKAASIQTLNK

-422 ASPQIATSGQLR
+422 ASPQIASSGQLR

-440 TGNVVGVGSDF
+440 SGSIVGVGSDF
-451 FRVKGMTLTQG
+451 FRVKGMKLTSG
-462 RLFDERDIQSRTAV
+462 RLFDERDIQNRAAV

-501 TLPVRIIGVVAQETG
+501 TLPVRIIGVVEEETG

-524 SIWLPYSAVM
+524 NVWLPYSAVM
-534 SRLISQNHFSQITI
+534 SRLISQNHFSQLTI
-548 RVKDGIQP
+548 RVKDGVQP
-556 ALAEQAAVALL
+556 ALAEQAAIELL

-656 GGLLG
+656 GGMLG
-661 IGLALLIGFVFSLF
+661 VGVSLFIGLLFSLF
-675 VESFQMSFSLFSI
+675 VESIQMQFSLFSI

>member
-1 MSEPQKLEGP
+1 MSEP

-17 IEKRYQSG
+17 IERRYQSG

-35 DLCIQAGEMV
+35 DLTIEAGEMI

-78 DTARLDALALARLRC
+78 DTATLDALSLARLRC

-105 LPHLD
+105 LPHLN
-110 ATANVEIPAVYA
+110 AAANVEIPAVYA
-122 GTARAERQQR
+122 GASRPERQ
-132 ARALLSRLG
+132 ARSQALLARLG
-141 LADRSHHRPGQL
+141 LSDRSHHTPGQL

-179 TGALDSH
+179 TGALDSQ

-212 AVANHADRIITLRDG
+212 AVASHADRIITLRDG
-227 RVVED
+227 RV
-232 SAQPA
+232 
-237 KSADQAGR
+237 
-245 IDTLRDGRVVEDS
+245 LEDS
-258 GQAAKSANH
+258 GKPATATAPLQPAPPTA
-267 ADRIDTLRD
+267 
-276 ERAAEE
+276 RAGG
-282 NGQDAPAAQ
+282 ND
-291 GTALP
+291 
-296 QAGVTKAAGKPS
+296 
-308 KGAIPPHIAPAKG
+308 
-321 SKLGWDRYRE
+321 WDRYRE
-331 AARMAVHAMLAHRMR
+331 AGRMALHAMLAHRMR

-371 RAKVINDIN
+371 RAKVIDQIN

-394 WGDEKAASIQTLNE
+394 WGDEKAASIQTLNK

-422 ASPQIATSGQLR
+422 ASPQIASSGQLR

-440 TGNVVGVGSDF
+440 SGSIVGVGSDF
-451 FRVKGMTLTQG
+451 FRVKGMKLTSG
-462 RLFDERDIQSRTAV
+462 RLFDERDIQNRAAV
-476 AVVDGKTIESLLG
+476 AVVDGKTIKSLLG
-489 KEDPVGQVVLVG
+489 EEDPVGQVVLVG
-501 TLPVRIIGVVAQETG
+501 TLPVRIIGVVEEETG

-524 SIWLPYSAVM
+524 NVWLPYSAVM
-534 SRLISQNHFSQITI
+534 SRLISQNHFSQLTI
-548 RVKDGIQP
+548 RVKDGVQP
-556 ALAEQAAVALL
+556 ALAEQAAIELL

-656 GGLLG
+656 GGMLG
-661 IGLALLIGFVFSLF
+661 VGVSLLIGLLFSLF
-675 VESFQMSFSLFSI
+675 VESIQMQFSLFSI

>member
-1 MSEPQKLEGP
+1 MSEP
-11 LIQLKG
+11 LIRLKG
-17 IEKRYQSG
+17 IERRYQSG
-25 EQEVTVLHPL
+25 EHEVTVLHPL
-35 DLCIQAGEMV
+35 DLAIDAGEMV

-58 MNLLGCLDRP
+58 MNLLGCLDHP
-68 SAGQYLFRGQ
+68 SGGQYLFRGQ
-78 DTARLDALALARLRC
+78 DTATLDALSLARLRC

-110 ATANVEIPAVYA
+110 AAANVEIPAIYA
-122 GTARAERQQR
+122 GTARLDRQAR
-132 ARALLSRLG
+132 ARTLLTRLG
-141 LADRSHHRPGQL
+141 LQDRSHHRPGQL

-179 TGALDSH
+179 TGALDSQ

-212 AVANHADRIITLRDG
+212 AVASHADRIITLRDG

-232 SAQPA
+232 SGHRATDDNAPSPSPSGAPA
-237 KSADQAGR
+237 HPLPG
-245 IDTLRDGRVVEDS
+245 DGS
-258 GQAAKSANH
+258 QLAAPSV
-267 ADRIDTLRD
+267 
-276 ERAAEE
+276 
-282 NGQDAPAAQ
+282 GQDAQ
-291 GTALP
+291 GT
-296 QAGVTKAAGKPS
+296 GAAVRTAS
-308 KGAIPPHIAPAKG
+308 R
-321 SKLGWDRYRE
+321 GWDRYRE
-331 AARMAVHAMLAHRMR
+331 AGRMALHAMLAHRMR

-371 RAKVINDIN
+371 RAKVIDDIN

-440 TGNVVGVGSDF
+440 SGSVIGVGNDF

-462 RLFDERDIQSRTAV
+462 RLLDERDIRNRTAV

-489 KEDPVGQVVLVG
+489 KVDPVGQVVLVG
-501 TLPVRIIGVVAQETG
+501 TLPVRIVGVVTQETG

-524 SIWLPYSAVM
+524 NVWLPYSAVM
-534 SRLISQNHFSQITI
+534 SRLLSQQHFTQITI
-548 RVKDGIQP
+548 RVKDGVQP

-577 TFSSDSIIKSVEK
+577 TFSSDSIVKSVEK
-590 TTATMT
+590 TTATLT

-661 IGLALLIGFVFSLF
+661 IGLALLIGALFSLL
-675 VESFQMSFSLFSI
+675 VESFQMRFSLFSI

>member
-1 MSEPQKLEGP
+1 MSEP
-11 LIQLKG
+11 LIRLKG
-17 IEKRYQSG
+17 IERRYQSG
-25 EQEVTVLHPL
+25 EHEVTVLHPL
-35 DLCIQAGEMV
+35 DLAIDAGEMV

-68 SAGQYLFRGQ
+68 SGGQYLFRGQ
-78 DTARLDALALARLRC
+78 DTATLDALSLARLRC

-110 ATANVEIPAVYA
+110 AAANVEIPAIYA
-122 GTARAERQQR
+122 GTARLDRQAR
-132 ARALLSRLG
+132 ARTLLTRLG
-141 LADRSHHRPGQL
+141 LQDRSHHRPGQL

-179 TGALDSH
+179 TGALDSQ

-212 AVANHADRIITLRDG
+212 AVASHADRIITLRDG

-232 SAQPA
+232 SGHRATDDNAASASGAQAHPLP
-237 KSADQAGR
+237 G
-245 IDTLRDGRVVEDS
+245 DGSQLAPPSV
-258 GQAAKSANH
+258 
-267 ADRIDTLRD
+267 
-276 ERAAEE
+276 
-282 NGQDAPAAQ
+282 GQDAQ
-291 GTALP
+291 GT
-296 QAGVTKAAGKPS
+296 
-308 KGAIPPHIAPAKG
+308 GAVVRTA
-321 SKLGWDRYRE
+321 SRGWDRYRE
-331 AARMAVHAMLAHRMR
+331 AGRMALHAMLAHRMR

-371 RAKVINDIN
+371 RAKVIDDIN

-440 TGNVVGVGSDF
+440 SGSVIGVGNDF

-462 RLFDERDIQSRTAV
+462 RLLDERDIRNRTAV

-489 KEDPVGQVVLVG
+489 QVDPVGQVVLVG
-501 TLPVRIIGVVAQETG
+501 TLPVRIVGVVTQETG

-524 SIWLPYSAVM
+524 NVWLPYSAVM
-534 SRLISQNHFSQITI
+534 SRLLSQQHFTQITI
-548 RVKDGIQP
+548 RVKDGVQP

-577 TFSSDSIIKSVEK
+577 TFSSDSIVKSVEK
-590 TTATMT
+590 TTATLT

-661 IGLALLIGFVFSLF
+661 IGLALLIGALFSLL
-675 VESFQMSFSLFSI
+675 VESFQMRFSLFSI

>member
-1 MSEPQKLEGP
+1 MSEP

-17 IEKRYQSG
+17 IERRYQSG

-35 DLCIQAGEMV
+35 DLTIEAGEMI

-68 SAGQYLFRGQ
+68 SSGQYLFRGQ
-78 DTARLDALALARLRC
+78 DTATLDALSLARLRC

-105 LPHLD
+105 LPHLN
-110 ATANVEIPAVYA
+110 AAANVEIPAVYA
-122 GTARAERQQR
+122 GTPRAERQ
-132 ARALLSRLG
+132 ARSQALLTRLG
-141 LADRSHHRPGQL
+141 LSDRSHHTPSQL

-179 TGALDSH
+179 TGALDSQ

-212 AVANHADRIITLRDG
+212 EVASHADRIITLKDG
-227 RVVED
+227 RV
-232 SAQPA
+232 Q
-237 KSADQAGR
+237 
-245 IDTLRDGRVVEDS
+245 EDS
-258 GQAAKSANH
+258 GRKPAAVPV
-267 ADRIDTLRD
+267 TPTT
-276 ERAAEE
+276 
-282 NGQDAPAAQ
+282 APA
-291 GTALP
+291 GKEG
-296 QAGVTKAAGKPS
+296 AG
-308 KGAIPPHIAPAKG
+308 HD
-321 SKLGWDRYRE
+321 WDRYRE
-331 AARMAVHAMLAHRMR
+331 AARMALHAMLAHRMR

-371 RAKVINDIN
+371 RAKVIDQIN

-394 WGDEKAASIQTLNE
+394 WGDEKAASIQTLNK

-422 ASPQIATSGQLR
+422 ASPQIAAPGQLR

-440 TGNVVGVGSDF
+440 SGSIVGVGNDF
-451 FRVKGMTLTQG
+451 FRVKGMKLTNG
-462 RLFDERDIQSRTAV
+462 RLFDERDIQNRAAV

-489 KEDPVGQVVLVG
+489 KQDPVGQVVLVG
-501 TLPVRIIGVVAQETG
+501 TLPVRIIGVVEEETG

-524 SIWLPYSAVM
+524 NVWLPYSAVM
-534 SRLISQNHFSQITI
+534 SRLISQNHFSQLTI
-548 RVKDGIQP
+548 RVKDGVQP
-556 ALAEQAAVALL
+556 ALAEQAAIELL

-642 LQQFLIEAVMVSLL
+642 LQQFLIEAVMVRLL
-656 GGLLG
+656 GGMLG
-661 IGLALLIGFVFSLF
+661 VGVSLFIGLLFSLF
-675 VESFQMSFSLFSI
+675 VESIQMHFSLFSI

>member
-1 MSEPQKLEGP
+1 MSEP

-17 IEKRYQSG
+17 IERRYQSG
-25 EQEVTVLHPL
+25 EHEVTVLHPL
-35 DLCIQAGEMV
+35 DLTIAAGEMV

-68 SAGQYLFRGQ
+68 SGGQYLFRGQ
-78 DTARLDALALARLRC
+78 DTAGLDALALARLRC

-110 ATANVEIPAVYA
+110 AAANVEIPAIYA
-122 GTARAERQQR
+122 GTSRPERQIR
-132 ARALLSRLG
+132 ARTLLTRLG
-141 LADRSHHRPGQL
+141 LNDRSHHRPGQL

-186 SGKEVMAILKELHAQ
+186 SGKEVMAILKELHEQ

-212 AVANHADRIITLRDG
+212 AVANHANRIITLRDG

-232 SAQPA
+232 SGQPA
-237 KSADQAGR
+237 ASPVISASQAHGEESQQSPQAAVDQVSSG
-245 IDTLRDGRVVEDS
+245 LP
-258 GQAAKSANH
+258 GQAAVLEAREP
-267 ADRIDTLRD
+267 APDRI
-276 ERAAEE
+276 A
-282 NGQDAPAAQ
+282 
-291 GTALP
+291 TASV
-296 QAGVTKAAGKPS
+296 ARR
-308 KGAIPPHIAPAKG
+308 G
-321 SKLGWDRYRE
+321 SQGWDRYRE
-331 AARMAVHAMLAHRMR
+331 AGRMALHAMLAHRMR

-371 RAKVINDIN
+371 RAKVIDDIN

-440 TGNVVGVGSDF
+440 SGSVVGVGSDF

-462 RLFDERDIQSRTAV
+462 RLLDERDIRSRTAV
-476 AVVDGKTIESLLG
+476 AVVDGKTIASLLG
-489 KEDPVGQVVLVG
+489 KTDPVGQVVLVG

-516 FGRSSQSV
+516 FGPSSQSV
-524 SIWLPYSAVM
+524 NVWLPYSAVM

-548 RVKDGIQP
+548 RVKDGVQP

-577 TFSSDSIIKSVEK
+577 TFSSDSIVKSVEK
-590 TTATMT
+590 TTATLT

-661 IGLALLIGFVFSLF
+661 IGLAMFIGFIFSLL
-675 VESFQMSFSLFSI
+675 VESFQMRFSLFSI

>member
-1 MSEPQKLEGP
+1 M
-11 LIQLKG
+11 IQLKG
-17 IEKRYQSG
+17 IERRYQSG

-35 DLCIQAGEMV
+35 DLTIEAGEMI

-78 DTARLDALALARLRC
+78 DTATLDALSLARLRC

-105 LPHLD
+105 LPHLN
-110 ATANVEIPAVYA
+110 AAANVEIPAVYA
-122 GTARAERQQR
+122 GASRPERQ
-132 ARALLSRLG
+132 ARSQALLARLG
-141 LADRSHHRPGQL
+141 LSDRSHHTPGQL

-179 TGALDSH
+179 TGALDSQ

-212 AVANHADRIITLRDG
+212 AVASHADRIITLRDG
-227 RVVED
+227 RV
-232 SAQPA
+232 
-237 KSADQAGR
+237 
-245 IDTLRDGRVVEDS
+245 LEDS
-258 GQAAKSANH
+258 GKPATATAPLQPAP
-267 ADRIDTLRD
+267 
-276 ERAAEE
+276 
-282 NGQDAPAAQ
+282 PAAR
-291 GTALP
+291 
-296 QAGVTKAAGKPS
+296 AGGND
-308 KGAIPPHIAPAKG
+308 
-321 SKLGWDRYRE
+321 WDRYRE
-331 AARMAVHAMLAHRMR
+331 AGRMALHAMLAHRMR

-371 RAKVINDIN
+371 RAKVIDQIN

-394 WGDEKAASIQTLNE
+394 WGDEKAASIQTLNK

-422 ASPQIATSGQLR
+422 ASPQIASPGQLR

-440 TGNVVGVGSDF
+440 SGSIVGVGSDF
-451 FRVKGMTLTQG
+451 FRVKGMKLTSG
-462 RLFDERDIQSRTAV
+462 RLFDERDIQNRAAV
-476 AVVDGKTIESLLG
+476 AVVDGKTIKSLLG
-489 KEDPVGQVVLVG
+489 EEDPVGQVVLVG
-501 TLPVRIIGVVAQETG
+501 TLPVRIIGVVEEETG

-524 SIWLPYSAVM
+524 NVWLPYSAVM
-534 SRLISQNHFSQITI
+534 SRLISQNHFSQLTI
-548 RVKDGIQP
+548 RVKDGVQP
-556 ALAEQAAVALL
+556 ALAEQAAIELL

-656 GGLLG
+656 GGMLG
-661 IGLALLIGFVFSLF
+661 VGVSLLIGLLFSLF
-675 VESFQMSFSLFSI
+675 VESIQMQFSLFSI

>member
-1 MSEPQKLEGP
+1 M
-11 LIQLKG
+11 IQLKG
-17 IEKRYQSG
+17 IERRYQSG

-35 DLCIQAGEMV
+35 DLTIEEGEMI

-68 SAGQYLFRGQ
+68 SSGQYLFRGQ
-78 DTARLDALALARLRC
+78 DTATLDALSLARLRC

-105 LPHLD
+105 LPHLN
-110 ATANVEIPAVYA
+110 AAANVEIPAVYA
-122 GTARAERQQR
+122 GTPRAERQ
-132 ARALLSRLG
+132 ARSQALLTRLG
-141 LADRSHHRPGQL
+141 LSDRSHHTPSQL

-179 TGALDSH
+179 TGALDSQ

-212 AVANHADRIITLRDG
+212 EVASHADRIITLKDG
-227 RVVED
+227 RV
-232 SAQPA
+232 Q
-237 KSADQAGR
+237 
-245 IDTLRDGRVVEDS
+245 EDS
-258 GQAAKSANH
+258 GRKPAAVPVTPTA
-267 ADRIDTLRD
+267 
-276 ERAAEE
+276 
-282 NGQDAPAAQ
+282 APA
-291 GTALP
+291 GKEG
-296 QAGVTKAAGKPS
+296 AG
-308 KGAIPPHIAPAKG
+308 HD
-321 SKLGWDRYRE
+321 WDRYRE
-331 AARMAVHAMLAHRMR
+331 AARMALHAMLAHRMR

-371 RAKVINDIN
+371 RAKVIDQIN

-394 WGDEKAASIQTLNE
+394 WGDEKAASIQTLNK

-422 ASPQIATSGQLR
+422 ASPQIAAPGQLR

-440 TGNVVGVGSDF
+440 SGSIVGVGNDF
-451 FRVKGMTLTQG
+451 FRVKGMKLTNG
-462 RLFDERDIQSRTAV
+462 RLFDERDIQNRAAV

-489 KEDPVGQVVLVG
+489 KQDPVGQVVLVG
-501 TLPVRIIGVVAQETG
+501 TLPVRIIGVVEEETG

-524 SIWLPYSAVM
+524 NVWLPYSAVM
-534 SRLISQNHFSQITI
+534 SRLISQNHFSQLTI
-548 RVKDGIQP
+548 RVKDGVQP
-556 ALAEQAAVALL
+556 ALAEQAAIELL

-656 GGLLG
+656 GGMLG
-661 IGLALLIGFVFSLF
+661 VGVSLFIGLLFSLF
-675 VESFQMSFSLFSI
+675 VESIQMHFSLFSI

>member
-1 MSEPQKLEGP
+1 MSEP

-17 IEKRYQSG
+17 IERRYQSG

-35 DLCIQAGEMV
+35 DLTIEAGEMI

-68 SAGQYLFRGQ
+68 SAGRYLFRGQ
-78 DTARLDALALARLRC
+78 DTATLDALSLARLRC

-105 LPHLD
+105 LPHLN

-122 GTARAERQQR
+122 GTSRPDRQARSN
-132 ARALLSRLG
+132 ALLTRLG
-141 LADRSHHRPGQL
+141 LSDRSHHTPGQL

-179 TGALDSH
+179 TGALDSQ

-212 AVANHADRIITLRDG
+212 AVASHADRIITLRDG
-227 RVVED
+227 RV
-232 SAQPA
+232 
-237 KSADQAGR
+237 
-245 IDTLRDGRVVEDS
+245 LEDS
-258 GQAAKSANH
+258 GKPATTTA
-267 ADRIDTLRD
+267 RL
-276 ERAAEE
+276 
-282 NGQDAPAAQ
+282 PAAS
-291 GTALP
+291 P
-296 QAGVTKAAGKPS
+296 AARASGND
-308 KGAIPPHIAPAKG
+308 
-321 SKLGWDRYRE
+321 WDRYRE
-331 AARMAVHAMLAHRMR
+331 AGRMALHAMLAHRMR

-371 RAKVINDIN
+371 RAKVVDQIN

-394 WGDEKAASIQTLNE
+394 WGDEKAASIQTLNK

-422 ASPQIATSGQLR
+422 ASPQIASSGQLR

-440 TGNVVGVGSDF
+440 SGSIVGVGSDF
-451 FRVKGMTLTQG
+451 FRVKGMKLTSG
-462 RLFDERDIQSRTAV
+462 RLFDERDIQNRAAV

-501 TLPVRIIGVVAQETG
+501 TLPVRIIGVVEEETG

-524 SIWLPYSAVM
+524 NVWLPYSAVM
-534 SRLISQNHFSQITI
+534 SRLISQNHFSQLTI
-548 RVKDGIQP
+548 RVKDGVQP
-556 ALAEQAAVALL
+556 ALAEQAAIELL

-656 GGLLG
+656 GGMLG
-661 IGLALLIGFVFSLF
+661 VGVSLFIGLLFSLF
-675 VESFQMSFSLFSI
+675 VESIQMQFSLFSI

>member
-1 MSEPQKLEGP
+1 MSEP
-11 LIQLKG
+11 LIRLKG
-17 IEKRYQSG
+17 IERRYQSG
-25 EQEVTVLHPL
+25 EHEVTVLHPL
-35 DLCIQAGEMV
+35 DLAIDAGEMV

-68 SAGQYLFRGQ
+68 SGGQYLFRGQ
-78 DTARLDALALARLRC
+78 DTATLDALSLARLRC

-110 ATANVEIPAVYA
+110 AAANVEIPAIYA
-122 GTARAERQQR
+122 GTARLDRQAR
-132 ARALLSRLG
+132 ARTLLTRLG
-141 LADRSHHRPGQL
+141 LQDRSHHRPGQL

-179 TGALDSH
+179 TGALDSQ

-212 AVANHADRIITLRDG
+212 AVASHADRIITLRDG

-232 SAQPA
+232 SGHRATDDNAASASGAQAHPLP
-237 KSADQAGR
+237 G
-245 IDTLRDGRVVEDS
+245 DGSQLAPPSV
-258 GQAAKSANH
+258 
-267 ADRIDTLRD
+267 
-276 ERAAEE
+276 
-282 NGQDAPAAQ
+282 GQDAQ
-291 GTALP
+291 GT
-296 QAGVTKAAGKPS
+296 
-308 KGAIPPHIAPAKG
+308 GAVVRTA
-321 SKLGWDRYRE
+321 SRGWDRYRE
-331 AARMAVHAMLAHRMR
+331 AGRMALHAMLAHRMR

-371 RAKVINDIN
+371 RAKVIDDIN

-440 TGNVVGVGSDF
+440 SGSVIGVGNDF

-462 RLFDERDIQSRTAV
+462 RLLDERDIRNRTAV

-489 KEDPVGQVVLVG
+489 KVDPVGQVVLVG
-501 TLPVRIIGVVAQETG
+501 TLPVRIVGVVTQETG

-524 SIWLPYSAVM
+524 NVWLPYSAVM
-534 SRLISQNHFSQITI
+534 SRLLSQQHFTQITI
-548 RVKDGIQP
+548 RVKDGVQP

-577 TFSSDSIIKSVEK
+577 TFSSDSIVKSVEK
-590 TTATMT
+590 TTATLT

-661 IGLALLIGFVFSLF
+661 IGLALLIGALFSLL
-675 VESFQMSFSLFSI
+675 VESFQMRFSLFSI

>member
-1 MSEPQKLEGP
+1 MSEP

-17 IEKRYQSG
+17 IERRYQSG

-35 DLCIQAGEMV
+35 DLTIEAGEMI

-68 SAGQYLFRGQ
+68 SSGQYLFRGQ
-78 DTARLDALALARLRC
+78 DTATLDALSLARLRC

-105 LPHLD
+105 LPHLN
-110 ATANVEIPAVYA
+110 AAANVEIPAVYA
-122 GTARAERQQR
+122 GTPRAERQ
-132 ARALLSRLG
+132 ARSQTLLTRLG
-141 LADRSHHRPGQL
+141 LSDRSHHTPSQL

-179 TGALDSH
+179 TGALDSQ

-212 AVANHADRIITLRDG
+212 EVASHADRIITLKDG
-227 RVVED
+227 RV
-232 SAQPA
+232 Q
-237 KSADQAGR
+237 
-245 IDTLRDGRVVEDS
+245 EDS
-258 GQAAKSANH
+258 GRKPAAVPLTPTA
-267 ADRIDTLRD
+267 
-276 ERAAEE
+276 
-282 NGQDAPAAQ
+282 APA
-291 GTALP
+291 GKEG
-296 QAGVTKAAGKPS
+296 AG
-308 KGAIPPHIAPAKG
+308 HD
-321 SKLGWDRYRE
+321 WDRYRE
-331 AARMAVHAMLAHRMR
+331 AARMALHAMLAHRMR

-371 RAKVINDIN
+371 RAKVIDQIN

-394 WGDEKAASIQTLNE
+394 WGDEKAASIQTLNK

-422 ASPQIATSGQLR
+422 ASPQIAAPGQLR

-440 TGNVVGVGSDF
+440 SGSIVGVGNDF
-451 FRVKGMTLTQG
+451 FRVKGMKLTNG
-462 RLFDERDIQSRTAV
+462 RLFDERDIQNRAAV

-489 KEDPVGQVVLVG
+489 KQDPVGQVVLVG
-501 TLPVRIIGVVAQETG
+501 TLPVRIIGVVEEETG

-524 SIWLPYSAVM
+524 NVWLPYSAVM
-534 SRLISQNHFSQITI
+534 SRLISQNHFSQLTI
-548 RVKDGIQP
+548 RVKDGVQP
-556 ALAEQAAVALL
+556 ALAEQAAIELL

-656 GGLLG
+656 GGMLG
-661 IGLALLIGFVFSLF
+661 VGVSLFIGLLFSLF
-675 VESFQMSFSLFSI
+675 VESIQMHFSLFSI

>member
-1 MSEPQKLEGP
+1 MSEP

-17 IEKRYQSG
+17 IERRYQSG
-25 EQEVTVLHPL
+25 EHEVTVLHPL
-35 DLCIQAGEMV
+35 DLTIAAGEMV

-68 SAGQYLFRGQ
+68 SGGQYLFRGQ
-78 DTARLDALALARLRC
+78 DTAGLDALALARLRC

-110 ATANVEIPAVYA
+110 AAANVEIPAIYA
-122 GTARAERQQR
+122 GTSRPERQIR
-132 ARALLSRLG
+132 ARTLLTRLG
-141 LADRSHHRPGQL
+141 LSDRSHHRPGQL

-186 SGKEVMAILKELHAQ
+186 SGKEVMAILKELHEQ

-212 AVANHADRIITLRDG
+212 AVANHANRIITLRDG

-232 SAQPA
+232 SGQPA
-237 KSADQAGR
+237 ASPPISPDKAHG
-245 IDTLRDGRVVEDS
+245 VEERQQIA
-258 GQAAKSANH
+258 QAATDPAAGQEAH
-267 ADRIDTLRD
+267 EPAQDRIPTAS
-276 ERAAEE
+276 AARR
-282 NGQDAPAAQ
+282 
-291 GTALP
+291 
-296 QAGVTKAAGKPS
+296 
-308 KGAIPPHIAPAKG
+308 G
-321 SKLGWDRYRE
+321 SQGWDRYRE
-331 AARMAVHAMLAHRMR
+331 AGRMALHAMLAHRMR

-371 RAKVINDIN
+371 RAKVIDDIN

-440 TGNVVGVGSDF
+440 SGSVVGVGSDF

-462 RLFDERDIQSRTAV
+462 RLLDERDIRSRTAV
-476 AVVDGKTIESLLG
+476 AVVDGKTITSLLG
-489 KEDPVGQVVLVG
+489 KTDPVGQVVLVG
-501 TLPVRIIGVVAQETG
+501 TLPVRIVGVVSQETG

-524 SIWLPYSAVM
+524 NVWLPYSAVM

-548 RVKDGIQP
+548 RVKDGVQP

-577 TFSSDSIIKSVEK
+577 TFSSDSIVKSVEK
-590 TTATMT
+590 TTATLT

-661 IGLALLIGFVFSLF
+661 IGLAIFIGFVFSLL
-675 VESFQMSFSLFSI
+675 VESFQMRFSLFSI

>member
-1 MSEPQKLEGP
+1 MSEP

-17 IEKRYQSG
+17 IERRYQSG
-25 EQEVTVLHPL
+25 EHEVTVLHPL
-35 DLCIQAGEMV
+35 DLTIAAGEMV

-68 SAGQYLFRGQ
+68 SGGQYLFRGQ
-78 DTARLDALALARLRC
+78 DTAGLDALALARLRC

-110 ATANVEIPAVYA
+110 AAANVEIPAIYA
-122 GTARAERQQR
+122 GTSRPERQIR
-132 ARALLSRLG
+132 ARTLLTRLG
-141 LADRSHHRPGQL
+141 LSDRSHHRPGQL

-186 SGKEVMAILKELHAQ
+186 SGKEVMAILKELHEQ

-212 AVANHADRIITLRDG
+212 AVANHANRIITLRDG

-232 SAQPA
+232 SGQPA
-237 KSADQAGR
+237 ASLAISASQAHGEESQQIPQTAVDQVSSG
-245 IDTLRDGRVVEDS
+245 LP
-258 GQAAKSANH
+258 GQAANQEVREPAP
-267 ADRIDTLRD
+267 DRI
-276 ERAAEE
+276 A
-282 NGQDAPAAQ
+282 
-291 GTALP
+291 TASV
-296 QAGVTKAAGKPS
+296 ARR
-308 KGAIPPHIAPAKG
+308 G
-321 SKLGWDRYRE
+321 SQGWDRYRE
-331 AARMAVHAMLAHRMR
+331 AGRMALHAMLAHRMR

-371 RAKVINDIN
+371 RAKVIDDIN

-440 TGNVVGVGSDF
+440 SGSVVGVGSDF

-462 RLFDERDIQSRTAV
+462 RLLDERDIRSRAAV
-476 AVVDGKTIESLLG
+476 AVVDGKTITSLLG
-489 KEDPVGQVVLVG
+489 KTDPVGQVVLVG
-501 TLPVRIIGVVAQETG
+501 TLPVRIVGVVAQETG
-516 FGRSSQSV
+516 FGPSSQSV
-524 SIWLPYSAVM
+524 NVWLPYSAVM

-548 RVKDGIQP
+548 RVKDGVQP

-577 TFSSDSIIKSVEK
+577 TFSSDSIVKSVEK
-590 TTATMT
+590 TTATLT

-661 IGLALLIGFVFSLF
+661 IGLAMFIGFIFSLL
-675 VESFQMSFSLFSI
+675 VESFQMRFSLFSI

>member
-1 MSEPQKLEGP
+1 MSEP
-11 LIQLKG
+11 LIRLKG
-17 IEKRYQSG
+17 IERRYQSG
-25 EQEVTVLHPL
+25 EHEVTVLHPL
-35 DLCIQAGEMV
+35 DLAIDAGEMV

-58 MNLLGCLDRP
+58 MNLLGCLDHP
-68 SAGQYLFRGQ
+68 SGGQYLFRGQ
-78 DTARLDALALARLRC
+78 DTATLDALSLARLRC

-110 ATANVEIPAVYA
+110 AAANVEIPAIYA
-122 GTARAERQQR
+122 GTARLDRQAR
-132 ARALLSRLG
+132 ARTLLTRLG
-141 LADRSHHRPGQL
+141 LQDRSHHRPGQL

-179 TGALDSH
+179 TGALDSQ

-212 AVANHADRIITLRDG
+212 AVASHADRIITLRDG

-232 SAQPA
+232 S
-237 KSADQAGR
+237 G
-245 IDTLRDGRVVEDS
+245 
-258 GQAAKSANH
+258 H
-267 ADRIDTLRD
+267 
-276 ERAAEE
+276 RAADD
-282 NGQDAPAAQ
+282 NAASPSGAPAHPLPGDGSQLAPPPVGQDAQ
-291 GTALP
+291 GT
-296 QAGVTKAAGKPS
+296 GAAVRTAS
-308 KGAIPPHIAPAKG
+308 R
-321 SKLGWDRYRE
+321 GWDRYRE
-331 AARMAVHAMLAHRMR
+331 AGRMALHAMLAHRMR

-371 RAKVINDIN
+371 RAKVIDDIN

-440 TGNVVGVGSDF
+440 SGSVIGVGNDF

-462 RLFDERDIQSRTAV
+462 RLLDERDIRNRTAV

-489 KEDPVGQVVLVG
+489 KVDPVGQVVLVG
-501 TLPVRIIGVVAQETG
+501 TLPVRIVGVVTQETG

-524 SIWLPYSAVM
+524 NVWLPYSAVM
-534 SRLISQNHFSQITI
+534 SRLLSQQHFTQITI
-548 RVKDGIQP
+548 RVKDGVQP

-577 TFSSDSIIKSVEK
+577 TFSSDSIVKSVEK
-590 TTATMT
+590 TTATLT

-661 IGLALLIGFVFSLF
+661 IGLALLIGALFSLL
-675 VESFQMSFSLFSI
+675 VESFQMRFSLFSI

>member
-1 MSEPQKLEGP
+1 MSEP

-17 IEKRYQSG
+17 IERRYQSG
-25 EQEVTVLHPL
+25 EHEVTVLHPL
-35 DLCIQAGEMV
+35 DLTIAAGEMV

-68 SAGQYLFRGQ
+68 SGGQYLFRGQ
-78 DTARLDALALARLRC
+78 DTAGLDALALARLRC

-110 ATANVEIPAVYA
+110 AAANVEIPAIYA
-122 GTARAERQQR
+122 GTSRPERQIR
-132 ARALLSRLG
+132 ARTLLTRLG
-141 LADRSHHRPGQL
+141 LSDRSHHRPSQL

-186 SGKEVMAILKELHAQ
+186 SGKEVMAILKELHEQ

-212 AVANHADRIITLRDG
+212 AVANHANRIITLRDG

-232 SAQPA
+232 SGQPA
-237 KSADQAGR
+237 ASPPISPDKAHGVEERQQIAQAATDPAAGQKAHEPAQGR
-245 IDTLRDGRVVEDS
+245 I
-258 GQAAKSANH
+258 
-267 ADRIDTLRD
+267 
-276 ERAAEE
+276 
-282 NGQDAPAAQ
+282 P
-291 GTALP
+291 TASV
-296 QAGVTKAAGKPS
+296 ARR
-308 KGAIPPHIAPAKG
+308 G
-321 SKLGWDRYRE
+321 SQGWDRYRE
-331 AARMAVHAMLAHRMR
+331 AGRMALHAMLAHRMR

-371 RAKVINDIN
+371 RAKVIDDIN

-440 TGNVVGVGSDF
+440 SGSVVGVGSDF

-462 RLFDERDIQSRTAV
+462 RLLDERDIRSRTAV
-476 AVVDGKTIESLLG
+476 AVVDGKTITSLLG
-489 KEDPVGQVVLVG
+489 KTDPVGQVVLVG
-501 TLPVRIIGVVAQETG
+501 TLPVRIVGVVAQETG
-516 FGRSSQSV
+516 FGPSSQSV
-524 SIWLPYSAVM
+524 NVWLPYSAVM

-548 RVKDGIQP
+548 RVKDGVQP

-590 TTATMT
+590 TTATLT

-661 IGLALLIGFVFSLF
+661 IGLAMFIGFVFSLL
-675 VESFQMSFSLFSI
+675 VESFQMRFSLFSI

>member
-1 MSEPQKLEGP
+1 MNEP

-17 IEKRYQSG
+17 IERRYQSG

-35 DLCIQAGEMV
+35 DLTIEAGEMI
-45 AIVGASGSGKSTL
+45 AIVGTSGSGKSTL

-68 SAGQYLFRGQ
+68 SSGQYLFRGQ
-78 DTARLDALALARLRC
+78 DTATLDALSLARLRC

-105 LPHLD
+105 LPHLN
-110 ATANVEIPAVYA
+110 AAANVEIPAVYA
-122 GTARAERQQR
+122 GTPRAERQ
-132 ARALLSRLG
+132 ARSQALLTRLG
-141 LADRSHHRPGQL
+141 LSDRSHHTPSQL

-179 TGALDSH
+179 TGALDSQ

-212 AVANHADRIITLRDG
+212 EVASHADRIITLKDG
-227 RVVED
+227 RV
-232 SAQPA
+232 Q
-237 KSADQAGR
+237 
-245 IDTLRDGRVVEDS
+245 EDS
-258 GQAAKSANH
+258 GRKPAAVPVTPTA
-267 ADRIDTLRD
+267 
-276 ERAAEE
+276 
-282 NGQDAPAAQ
+282 APA
-291 GTALP
+291 GKEG
-296 QAGVTKAAGKPS
+296 AG
-308 KGAIPPHIAPAKG
+308 HD
-321 SKLGWDRYRE
+321 WDRYRE
-331 AARMAVHAMLAHRMR
+331 AARMALHAMLAHRMR

-371 RAKVINDIN
+371 RAKVIDQIN

-394 WGDEKAASIQTLNE
+394 WGDEKAASIQTLNK

-422 ASPQIATSGQLR
+422 ASPQIAAPGQLR

-440 TGNVVGVGSDF
+440 SGSIVGVGNDF
-451 FRVKGMTLTQG
+451 FRVKGMKLTNG
-462 RLFDERDIQSRTAV
+462 RLFDERDIQNRAAV
-476 AVVDGKTIESLLG
+476 AVVDGKTIESLLS
-489 KEDPVGQVVLVG
+489 KQDPVGQVVLVG
-501 TLPVRIIGVVAQETG
+501 TLPVRIIGVVEEETG

-524 SIWLPYSAVM
+524 NVWLPYSAVM
-534 SRLISQNHFSQITI
+534 SRLISQNHFSQLTI
-548 RVKDGIQP
+548 RVKDGVQP
-556 ALAEQAAVALL
+556 ALAEQAAIELL

-656 GGLLG
+656 GGMLG
-661 IGLALLIGFVFSLF
+661 VGVSLFIGLLFSLF
-675 VESFQMSFSLFSI
+675 VESIQMHFSLFSI

>member
-1 MSEPQKLEGP
+1 MSEP

-17 IEKRYQSG
+17 IERRYQSG

-35 DLCIQAGEMV
+35 DLTIEAGEMI

-68 SAGQYLFRGQ
+68 SSGQYLFRGQ
-78 DTARLDALALARLRC
+78 DTATLDALSLARLRC

-105 LPHLD
+105 LPHLN
-110 ATANVEIPAVYA
+110 AAANVEIPAVYA
-122 GTARAERQQR
+122 GTPRAERQ
-132 ARALLSRLG
+132 ARSQALLTRLG
-141 LADRSHHRPGQL
+141 LSDRSHHTPSQL

-179 TGALDSH
+179 TGALDSQ

-212 AVANHADRIITLRDG
+212 EVASHADRIITLKDG
-227 RVVED
+227 RV
-232 SAQPA
+232 Q
-237 KSADQAGR
+237 
-245 IDTLRDGRVVEDS
+245 EDS
-258 GQAAKSANH
+258 GRKPVAVPV
-267 ADRIDTLRD
+267 T
-276 ERAAEE
+276 
-282 NGQDAPAAQ
+282 P
-291 GTALP
+291 TAVP
-296 QAGVTKAAGKPS
+296 AGKE
-308 KGAIPPHIAPAKG
+308 GAGHD
-321 SKLGWDRYRE
+321 WDRYRE
-331 AARMAVHAMLAHRMR
+331 AARMALHAMLAHRMR

-371 RAKVINDIN
+371 RAKVIDQIN

-394 WGDEKAASIQTLNE
+394 WGDEKAASIQTLNK

-422 ASPQIATSGQLR
+422 ASPQIAAPGQLR

-440 TGNVVGVGSDF
+440 SGSIVGVGNDF
-451 FRVKGMTLTQG
+451 FRVKGMKLTNG
-462 RLFDERDIQSRTAV
+462 RLFDERDIQNRAAV

-489 KEDPVGQVVLVG
+489 KQDPVGQVVLVG
-501 TLPVRIIGVVAQETG
+501 TLPVRIIGVVEEETG

-524 SIWLPYSAVM
+524 NVWLPYSAVM
-534 SRLISQNHFSQITI
+534 SRLISQNHFSQLTI
-548 RVKDGIQP
+548 RVKDGVQP
-556 ALAEQAAVALL
+556 ALAEQAAIELL

-656 GGLLG
+656 GGMLG
-661 IGLALLIGFVFSLF
+661 VGVSLFIGLLFSLF
-675 VESFQMSFSLFSI
+675 VESIQMHFSLFSI

-699 ILFGYLPARNAAR
+699 VLFGYLPARNAAR